1 MILVVI
7 LAILA
12 VTLLFMCFIS
22 EHTMV
27 IGRGFLILPV
37 VFGIISLTTTFLSFR
52 LDTTNKTESV
62 IYKNPADA
70 KVEIVSTHNKEL
82 FDLIQIGTVDT
93 TINAGDTITQNKLDY
108 LKENTDSAKVIISKG
123 KESSTRDDVSL
134 DFKDLNKP
142 KPGMK
147 VKLEKVTY
155 STADVT
161 EHVMGFTGVH
171 FKSKIVTVYVRYVDN
186 KDQKELND
194 IYGDNS

>member
-7 LAILA
+7 LAILV
-12 VTLLFMCFIS
+12 VTVLFMNIIS

-27 IGRGFLILPV
+27 LGRGFLILPV
-37 VFGIISLTTTFLSFR
+37 VFGIISLTTAFLSFR

-93 TINAGDTITQNKLDY
+93 TIKAGDTITQNKLDY

-142 KPGMK
+142 KPVMK

-194 IYGDNS
+194 IYGDNR

>member
-1 MILVVI
+1 M
-7 LAILA
+7 
-12 VTLLFMCFIS
+12 
-22 EHTMV
+22 
-27 IGRGFLILPV
+27 
-37 VFGIISLTTTFLSFR
+37 
-52 LDTTNKTESV
+52 
-62 IYKNPADA
+62 
-70 KVEIVSTHNKEL
+70 
-82 FDLIQIGTVDT
+82 
-93 TINAGDTITQNKLDY
+93 
-108 LKENTDSAKVIISKG
+108 IISKG

-134 DFKDLNKP
+134 DFEDLNKP

-186 KDQKELND
+186 KDQKERND

>member
-12 VTLLFMCFIS
+12 VTLLFMGFIS
-22 EHTMV
+22 EYTMV
-27 IGRGFLILPV
+27 LGRHFLILPI
-37 VFGIISLTTTFLSFR
+37 VFGIMSLIGAFLSFR

-93 TINAGDTITQNKLDY
+93 TIKAGDTITQNKLDY

-134 DFKDLNKP
+134 DFEDLNKP

-161 EHVMGFTGVH
+161 EHVMGLTGVH
-171 FKSKIVTVYVRYVDN
+171 FKSKVVTVYVRYVNN

-194 IYGDNS
+194 IYGDNN

>member
-7 LAILA
+7 LAILV
-12 VTLLFMCFIS
+12 VTVLFMNIIS
-22 EHTMV
+22 EYTMV
-27 IGRGFLILPV
+27 LGRHFLILPI
-37 VFGIISLTTTFLSFR
+37 VFGVMSLIGAFLSFR

-93 TINAGDTITQNKLDY
+93 KIKAGDTITQNKLEY

-134 DFKDLNKP
+134 DFEDLNKP

-155 STADVT
+155 NTADVT
-161 EHVMGFTGVH
+161 EHVMGLTGVH
-171 FKSKIVTVYVRYVDN
+171 FKSKVVTVYVRYVNN

-194 IYGDNS
+194 IYGDNN

>member
-7 LAILA
+7 LAILV
-12 VTLLFMCFIS
+12 VTVLFMNIIS
-22 EHTMV
+22 EYTMV
-27 IGRGFLILPV
+27 LGRHFLILPI
-37 VFGIISLTTTFLSFR
+37 VFGVISLIGAFLSFR

-70 KVEIVSTHNKEL
+70 KVEIVSTYNKEL

-93 TINAGDTITQNKLDY
+93 KIKAGDTITQNKLEY

-123 KESSTRDDVSL
+123 KESSTREDVSL
-134 DFKDLNKP
+134 DFEDLNKP

-147 VKLEKVTY
+147 VKLEKVTNN
-155 STADVT
+155 TADVT
-161 EHVMGFTGVH
+161 EHVMGLTGVH
-171 FKSKIVTVYVRYVDN
+171 FKSKVVTVYVRYVNN

-194 IYGDNS
+194 IYGDNN

>member
-7 LAILA
+7 LAILV
-12 VTLLFMCFIS
+12 VTVLFMSVIS
-22 EHTMV
+22 EYTMV
-27 IGRGFLILPV
+27 LGRHFLILPI
-37 VFGIISLTTTFLSFR
+37 VFGIMSLIGAFLSFR

-70 KVEIVSTHNKEL
+70 EVEIVSTHNKEL

-93 TINAGDTITQNKLDY
+93 KIKAGDTITQNKLEY

-134 DFKDLNKP
+134 DFEDLNKP

-155 STADVT
+155 NTADVT
-161 EHVMGFTGVH
+161 EHVMGLTGVH
-171 FKSKIVTVYVRYVDN
+171 FKSKVVTVYVRYVNN

-194 IYGDNS
+194 IYGDNN